1 MYINDSET
9 PDLPVE
15 MNLWSGFTLF
25 GFLFVEKSPGP
36 GFRTTDW
43 FLAATT
49 WLMATSL
56 TGFGSLCDE
65 GLTTSAGP

>member
-1 MYINDSET
+1 MYTNDSET

-15 MNLWSGFTLF
+15 IYLWSGFTLF